1 MLKRSASE
9 INTIFALA
17 SAPGKAGIAI
27 VRVSGPD
34 VREVY
39 NRMTKSQTLP
49 KERFMANRKILHPTT
64 KDVIDNALLV
74 YFKAP
79 RSFTS
84 QDTLEMH
91 LHGGNAVVSATL
103 NALAEVKGCRP
114 AERGEFTRRA
124 FEAHKLDL
132 TELEGLR
139 DLIEAETE
147 MQRRLA
153 LRQSSG
159 AVRQQYDDMRL
170 EIIHCLSIVEA
181 VIDFGEDEQIEEG
194 VLDDAM
200 ESVRSLMDKIERHLN
215 DGRRGEIL
223 RSGIRLAI
231 YGPPNAGKSTLLN
244 HLARREAAI
253 VSPLPG
259 TTRDVIELNLNLG
272 GYPVIVS
279 DTAGVRHTTQ
289 EIEKL
294 GVQRAINVAKQADI
308 TLVVLDLP
316 DLLAKKNLSVD
327 LSDISAD
334 AIVLLNKADALEAPL
349 DESQLKVIETLLHP
363 RTKYFIGSVKTVD
376 AMEKFIASLTNGIKE
391 QFDLGMT
398 DLPLITDARH
408 RYHLE
413 ECLGFLRAFINTP
426 GDAPVEAAEE
436 LRYAALALGK
446 VTGRVDVEDVLDA
459 LFAGFCIGK

>member
-1 MLKRSASE
+1 MVGETYL
-9 INTIFALA
+9 NTLA
-17 SAPGKAGIAI
+17 
-27 VRVSGPD
+27 D
-34 VREVY
+34 
-39 NRMTKSQTLP
+39 
-49 KERFMANRKILHPTT
+49 
-64 KDVIDNALLV
+64 
-74 YFKAP
+74 
-79 RSFTS
+79 
-84 QDTLEMH
+84 
-91 LHGGNAVVSATL
+91 
-103 NALAEVKGCRP
+103 
-114 AERGEFTRRA
+114 
-124 FEAHKLDL
+124 
-132 TELEGLR
+132 
-139 DLIEAETE
+139 
-147 MQRRLA
+147 
-153 LRQSSG
+153 G
-159 AVRQQYDDMRL
+159 A
-170 EIIHCLSIVEA
+170 
-181 VIDFGEDEQIEEG
+181 
-194 VLDDAM
+194 AM

>member
-1 MLKRSASE
+1 MMVGETYL
-9 INTIFALA
+9 NTLA
-17 SAPGKAGIAI
+17 
-27 VRVSGPD
+27 D
-34 VREVY
+34 
-39 NRMTKSQTLP
+39 
-49 KERFMANRKILHPTT
+49 
-64 KDVIDNALLV
+64 
-74 YFKAP
+74 
-79 RSFTS
+79 
-84 QDTLEMH
+84 
-91 LHGGNAVVSATL
+91 
-103 NALAEVKGCRP
+103 
-114 AERGEFTRRA
+114 
-124 FEAHKLDL
+124 
-132 TELEGLR
+132 
-139 DLIEAETE
+139 
-147 MQRRLA
+147 
-153 LRQSSG
+153 G
-159 AVRQQYDDMRL
+159 A
-170 EIIHCLSIVEA
+170 
-181 VIDFGEDEQIEEG
+181 
-194 VLDDAM
+194 AM
-200 ESVRSLMDKIERHLN
+200 ESVRSLMDKIRRHLN

-244 HLARREAAI
+244 HLAKREAAI

-294 GVQRAINVAKQADI
+294 GVQKAIDVAKQADI

-316 DLLAKKNLSVD
+316 DLLAKSELSVD

-334 AIVLLNKADALEAPL
+334 AIVLLNKADALESPL
-349 DESQLKVIETLLHP
+349 DASQLKVIETLLHP

-376 AMEKFIASLTNGIKE
+376 ALENFIASLTNGIKE

-398 DLPLITDARH
+398 ELPLITDARH

-413 ECLGFLRAFINTP
+413 ECLGFLQAFVNTP
-426 GDAPVEAAEE
+426 GNAPVEAAEE

>member
-1 MLKRSASE
+1 MMVGETYL
-9 INTIFALA
+9 NTLA
-17 SAPGKAGIAI
+17 
-27 VRVSGPD
+27 D
-34 VREVY
+34 
-39 NRMTKSQTLP
+39 
-49 KERFMANRKILHPTT
+49 
-64 KDVIDNALLV
+64 
-74 YFKAP
+74 
-79 RSFTS
+79 
-84 QDTLEMH
+84 
-91 LHGGNAVVSATL
+91 
-103 NALAEVKGCRP
+103 
-114 AERGEFTRRA
+114 
-124 FEAHKLDL
+124 
-132 TELEGLR
+132 
-139 DLIEAETE
+139 
-147 MQRRLA
+147 
-153 LRQSSG
+153 G
-159 AVRQQYDDMRL
+159 A
-170 EIIHCLSIVEA
+170 
-181 VIDFGEDEQIEEG
+181 
-194 VLDDAM
+194 AM
-200 ESVRSLMDKIERHLN
+200 ESVRSLMDKIRRHLN

-244 HLARREAAI
+244 HLAKREAAI

-294 GVQRAINVAKQADI
+294 GVQKAIDVAKQADI

-316 DLLAKKNLSVD
+316 DLLAKRELSVD

-376 AMEKFIASLTNGIKE
+376 ALENFIASLTNGIKE
-391 QFDLGMT
+391 QFDLGMM

-413 ECLGFLRAFINTP
+413 ECLGFLQAFVNTP
-426 GDAPVEAAEE
+426 GNAPVEAAEE

>member
-1 MLKRSASE
+1 MVGETYL
-9 INTIFALA
+9 NTLA
-17 SAPGKAGIAI
+17 
-27 VRVSGPD
+27 
-34 VREVY
+34 
-39 NRMTKSQTLP
+39 
-49 KERFMANRKILHPTT
+49 
-64 KDVIDNALLV
+64 
-74 YFKAP
+74 
-79 RSFTS
+79 
-84 QDTLEMH
+84 
-91 LHGGNAVVSATL
+91 
-103 NALAEVKGCRP
+103 
-114 AERGEFTRRA
+114 
-124 FEAHKLDL
+124 
-132 TELEGLR
+132 
-139 DLIEAETE
+139 
-147 MQRRLA
+147 
-153 LRQSSG
+153 
-159 AVRQQYDDMRL
+159 DD
-170 EIIHCLSIVEA
+170 A
-181 VIDFGEDEQIEEG
+181 
-194 VLDDAM
+194 AM

-363 RTKYFIGSVKTVD
+363 RTNYFIGSVKTVD

>member
-1 MLKRSASE
+1 MVGETYL
-9 INTIFALA
+9 NTLA
-17 SAPGKAGIAI
+17 
-27 VRVSGPD
+27 D
-34 VREVY
+34 
-39 NRMTKSQTLP
+39 
-49 KERFMANRKILHPTT
+49 
-64 KDVIDNALLV
+64 
-74 YFKAP
+74 
-79 RSFTS
+79 
-84 QDTLEMH
+84 
-91 LHGGNAVVSATL
+91 
-103 NALAEVKGCRP
+103 
-114 AERGEFTRRA
+114 
-124 FEAHKLDL
+124 
-132 TELEGLR
+132 
-139 DLIEAETE
+139 
-147 MQRRLA
+147 
-153 LRQSSG
+153 G
-159 AVRQQYDDMRL
+159 A
-170 EIIHCLSIVEA
+170 
-181 VIDFGEDEQIEEG
+181 
-194 VLDDAM
+194 AM
-200 ESVRSLMDKIERHLN
+200 ESVRSLMDKIETHLN

-363 RTKYFIGSVKTVD
+363 RTNYFIGSVKTVD